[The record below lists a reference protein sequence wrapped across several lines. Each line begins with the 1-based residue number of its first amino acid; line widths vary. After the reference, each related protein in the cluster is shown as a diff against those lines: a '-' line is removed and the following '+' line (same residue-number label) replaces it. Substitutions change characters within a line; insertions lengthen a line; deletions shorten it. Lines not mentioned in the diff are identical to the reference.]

1 MGTHSGVSAYCVC
14 NISERQTL
22 ITASSSS
29 QMLSADSTIPAM
41 LGIRRRSKMSDEQL
55 TSSNTIQVNGIDHVS
70 TVRDEVLMLLVDMAM
85 FFLPVSFR
93 PMTAL
98 AHCHHP

>member
-1 MGTHSGVSAYCVC
+1 MVLFRSFTRKHLRASAHCFLQY
-14 NISERQTL
+14 QLATTL
-22 ITASSSS
+22 INAMPPS

-70 TVRDEVLMLLVDMAM
+70 TVRDDVPISVVE
-85 FFLPVSFR
+85 
-93 PMTAL
+93 
-98 AHCHHP
+98 